1 MVALAADARRL
12 RDRCPRQTSM
22 NSVPPRIVCRA
33 PAKLN
38 LFLEVLGRR
47 PDGYH
52 DLASLMVPLDWHDE
66 LSFQPAAE
74 LKLTCDHPALDVG
87 PGNLILRAGR
97 LLQQAAGVARGAAIH
112 LSKRLPWA
120 AGLGGGSSDAAATL
134 RGLNELWNLKLP
146 PAELHQLAAQLG
158 SDVNFFLVDGPAW
171 CTGRGEQVAPLD
183 LRLEL
188 AVLLVLPGF
197 GLKTPEVFNRLQ
209 VPAVPRDV
217 EAARRQW
224 TQVDNVEPLHG
235 LMFNRLQEPAL
246 ALRPELADVPLM
258 LAAADTAGEVVA
270 SQLSGSGSAWFAVCR
285 SMTGAQRLAALL
297 PTQIKSWPRLA
308 QAGLRFVT
316 ARTERA
322 RLPRM
327 DA

>member
-1 MVALAADARRL
+1 MRR
-12 RDRCPRQTSM
+12 T
-22 NSVPPRIVCRA
+22 CRA

-66 LSFQPAAE
+66 LSFENADE
-74 LKLTCDHPALDVG
+74 LALTCDHPDLDVG
-87 PGNLILRAGR
+87 PENLIRRAAR
-97 LLQQAAGVARGAAIH
+97 LLQQATGVKRGAKID
-112 LSKRLPWA
+112 LTKRLPWA
-120 AGLGGGSSDAAATL
+120 AGLGGGSSNAAAAL
-134 RGLNELWNLKLP
+134 RGLNRLWNLGLP
-146 PAELHQLAAQLG
+146 LDELHRLAAQLG

-183 LRLEL
+183 LSLEL
-188 AVLLVLPGF
+188 AVILVLPGF
-197 GLKTPEVFNRLQ
+197 GLKTPDVFNRLQ
-209 VPAVPRDV
+209 VPAAPRDV
-217 EAARRQW
+217 EAARQQW
-224 TQVDNVEPLHG
+224 TRASSLEQLSG

-246 ALRPELADVPLM
+246 ALRPELADVRAL
-258 LAAADTAGEVVA
+258 LAAAEASGEVVA

-285 SMTGAQRLAALL
+285 SLTGAQRLAALL